1 MNIYTV
7 YLNLR
12 QDAST
17 SFDFEQVTPVA
28 EGEERRWLYL
38 IITCIIHVIHRL

>member
-7 YLNLR
+7 R

-17 SFDFEQVTPVA
+17 SFDFEKVTPVA
-28 EGEERRWLYL
+28 EGLERRWLYL
-38 IITCIIHVIHRL
+38 